1 MGYLRVFEHI
11 WDAGGRLLT
20 CDTLHNDDLDGTV
33 PVIHDTPAV
42 RDFVKGVPL
51 DRSGELFMGRW
62 NFTGRIEQF
71 DGDNYFLPEVFDFRD
86 GELKTI
92 YPVFR
97 VHCGQGVVM
106 PWVAGCGMFLER
118 GQYNLKPPSMNFG
131 AAFRDPG
138 KATYRLSFN
147 IDDVGTNQSIT
158 NDWAVDPNLI
168 GPPNNRSRWFE
179 KWFGQSFDPKPP
191 ALQSGDLSARFDK
204 FTSGIAGNVS
214 QGYFAMDLYLFGNS
228 NPPVR
233 VSWYDGLCYPG
244 KVFFELSEFLNYDG
258 KESHIFD
265 DPSVWSKSWRKLSFN
280 FHQGASRA
288 IPSNGRAYNRQ
299 DFPLGYAYAGYTY
312 LGYDGNVPRMKHS
325 HLKAPNNSAEF
336 FEACWVLDETPFPN
350 LLDLDVEYFPW

>member
-11 WDAGGRLLT
+11 WDAGGQLMI

-71 DGDNYFLPEVFDFRD
+71 DENNYFLPEVFDYRD
-86 GELKTI
+86 GEFKTI

-106 PWVAGCGMFLER
+106 PWVAGCGMYLER
-118 GQYNLKPPSMNFG
+118 GPYNLKPPYMNFG
-131 AAFRDPG
+131 AAFREAG
-138 KATYRLSFN
+138 VATYTLKFDENGRLTY
-147 IDDVGTNQSIT
+147 DTYT
-158 NDWAVDPNLI
+158 KHWAVDPNLI

-179 KWFGQSFDPKPP
+179 KWFGQSFDPVPS
-191 ALQSGDLSARFDK
+191 ALRSGDLSVRFDK
-204 FTSGIAGNVS
+204 FTSYIVGNAS
-214 QGYFAMDLYLFGNS
+214 QGYAAMDLYLYGNN

-244 KVFFELSEFLNYDG
+244 KVFFESPQFRTYGGGAAE
-258 KESHIFD
+258 IFPN
-265 DPSVWSKSWRKLSFN
+265 PSVWGETWHRISFN
-280 FHQGASRA
+280 YHQGASKA

-299 DFPLGYAYAGYTY
+299 DFPLGYANAGYTY
-312 LGYDGNVPRMKHS
+312 LGYEGGLPKMESSYLKVPHR
-325 HLKAPNNSAEF
+325 SAEF